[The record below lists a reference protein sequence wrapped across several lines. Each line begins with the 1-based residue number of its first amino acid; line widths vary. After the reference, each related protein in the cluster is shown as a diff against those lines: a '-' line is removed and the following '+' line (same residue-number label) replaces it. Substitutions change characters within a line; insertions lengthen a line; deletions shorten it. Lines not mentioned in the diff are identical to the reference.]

1 MPDHNSQEGQGLI
14 KVAVVHALSKLF
26 NDTQL
31 DGLSPI
37 KHAMLSNRATRRQG
51 TCRHHVD
58 SARLKKGLSL
68 FQLPRL
74 ASPVRRRKLTKGLSL
89 CQLFVNLHAKAGEPG
104 PIKGPGNAHRIEVNR
119 I

>member
-14 KVAVVHALSKLF
+14 KVAVVRALSKFF

-37 KHAMLSNRATRRQG
+37 KRAMLSNRATRRQG

-58 SARLKKGLSL
+58 SARQKKGLSL
-68 FQLPRL
+68 FLLPRL
-74 ASPVRRRKLTKGLSL
+74 ASPARRRKLTKGLSL
-89 CQLFVNLHAKAGEPG
+89 CQLARKSWRPG
-104 PIKGPGNAHRIEVNR
+104 PIKGHVNAYRIEVNR

>member
-14 KVAVVHALSKLF
+14 KVAVVRALSKLF

-37 KHAMLSNRATRRQG
+37 KRAMLSNRATRRQG

-68 FQLPRL
+68 
-74 ASPVRRRKLTKGLSL
+74 
-89 CQLFVNLHAKAGEPG
+89 CQLARKSWRPG
-104 PIKGPGNAHRIEVNR
+104 PIKSHENAYRIEVNR

>member
-14 KVAVVHALSKLF
+14 KVAVVRALSKLF

-37 KHAMLSNRATRRQG
+37 KRAMLSNRATRRQG

-58 SARLKKGLSL
+58 SARLKRDCPFFSFHGSPPL
-68 FQLPRL
+68 RAG
-74 ASPVRRRKLTKGLSL
+74 AS
-89 CQLFVNLHAKAGEPG
+89 
-104 PIKGPGNAHRIEVNR
+104 
-119 I
+119 

>member
-1 MPDHNSQEGQGLI
+1 MCDHNSQEGQGLI
-14 KVAVVHALSKLF
+14 KVAVVRALSNLF

-37 KHAMLSNRATRRQG
+37 RRAMLSNRATRRQG
-51 TCRHHVD
+51 TCRHYAD

-68 FQLPRL
+68 FQL
-74 ASPVRRRKLTKGLSL
+74 ARKSWG
-89 CQLFVNLHAKAGEPG
+89 PD
-104 PIKGPGNAHRIEVNR
+104 PIKGHENAYRIEVNR

>member
-14 KVAVVHALSKLF
+14 KVAVVRALSKLF

-37 KHAMLSNRATRRQG
+37 KRAMLSNRATRRQG

-58 SARLKKGLSL
+58 SARLKKGQSL
-68 FQLPRL
+68 FLIRRPATPQ
-74 ASPVRRRKLTKGLSL
+74 RRRKLKKGHSHSL
-89 CQLFVNLHAKAGEPG
+89 LARKSWRPG
-104 PIKGPGNAHRIEVNR
+104 PIKGHVNAYRIEVNR
-119 I
+119 F

>member
-14 KVAVVHALSKLF
+14 KVAVVRALSNLF

-37 KHAMLSNRATRRQG
+37 KHAMLSNRATRRQR

-58 SARLKKGLSL
+58 SARLKKGLSP
-68 FQLPRL
+68 FQLTARL
-74 ASPVRRRKLTKGLSL
+74 PCEPARVDKGTVPLSL
-89 CQLFVNLHAKAGEPG
+89 CQLARKSWGPG
-104 PIKGPGNAHRIEVNR
+104 SIKGHENAYRIEVNR

>member
-14 KVAVVHALSKLF
+14 KVAVVRALSKLV

-37 KHAMLSNRATRRQG
+37 KRAMLSNRATRRQG

-58 SARLKKGLSL
+58 SARLKRDCPFFCFHGSPTL
-68 FQLPRL
+68 RAG
-74 ASPVRRRKLTKGLSL
+74 AS
-89 CQLFVNLHAKAGEPG
+89 
-104 PIKGPGNAHRIEVNR
+104 
-119 I
+119 

>member
-14 KVAVVHALSKLF
+14 KVAVVRALSNPF

-51 TCRHHVD
+51 TCRHYAD
-58 SARLKKGLSL
+58 SARLTKGLSL

-74 ASPVRRRKLTKGLSL
+74 ASPARRRGLTKGLSL
-89 CQLFVNLHAKAGEPG
+89 CQLARKSWGPG
-104 PIKGPGNAHRIEVNR
+104 PIKGHENAYRIEVNR

>member
-14 KVAVVHALSKLF
+14 KVAVVHALSNPF

-37 KHAMLSNRATRRQG
+37 KHAMLSNRATRRPFFSFHGLPPLRAG
-51 TCRHHVD
+51 TGVY
-58 SARLKKGLSL
+58 
-68 FQLPRL
+68 
-74 ASPVRRRKLTKGLSL
+74 
-89 CQLFVNLHAKAGEPG
+89 AKAGEPG
-104 PIKGPGNAHRIEVNR
+104 PIKGLGNAHRIEVNR

>member
-14 KVAVVHALSKLF
+14 KVAVVRALSNLF

-37 KHAMLSNRATRRQG
+37 RCAMLSNRATRRQG
-51 TCRHHVD
+51 TCCHHVD

-74 ASPVRRRKLTKGLSL
+74 AFPARRRGLTKGLSL
-89 CQLFVNLHAKAGEPG
+89 CQPARKSWG
-104 PIKGPGNAHRIEVNR
+104 PDSIKGHENAYRIEVNR

>member
-14 KVAVVHALSKLF
+14 KVAVVRALSKLF

-37 KHAMLSNRATRRQG
+37 KRAMLSNRATRRQG

-68 FQLPRL
+68 
-74 ASPVRRRKLTKGLSL
+74 
-89 CQLFVNLHAKAGEPG
+89 CQLARKSWRPG
-104 PIKGPGNAHRIEVNR
+104 PIKGHVNAYRIEVNR